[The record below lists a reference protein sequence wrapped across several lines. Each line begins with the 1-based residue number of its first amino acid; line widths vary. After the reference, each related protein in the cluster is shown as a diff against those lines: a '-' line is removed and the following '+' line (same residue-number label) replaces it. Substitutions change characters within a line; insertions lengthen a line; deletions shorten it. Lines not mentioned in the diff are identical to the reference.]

1 MPLNKLQFNPGINK
15 EITKYSNE
23 AGWNDCDKVRF
34 RQGYPE
40 KIGGWTRHGTNT
52 FTGVCRSLHQWISLA
67 FVRYT
72 GLGTNVKF
80 MIEEGQD
87 YYDVTPL
94 RTTVSL
100 TDKIF
105 VTSGSTTVR
114 VQDVS
119 GGFTVG
125 SYITIAGS
133 DAVGGISTGNLNKEH
148 VITDVGSSFT
158 DSTCDY
164 NNDPTISHDT
174 NANIVAGLPVSGTG
188 IPEGAFVKQVT
199 SPGTFELSAS
209 TTGGSVTN
217 GTLTFDGTKLFSV
230 TAAAAATSTPTSGGG
245 GAFTVAYQINVGPD
259 FQIPIVGWESS
270 TFGSG
275 EWNGSANGAE
285 ELRVWNQANFGEDLI
300 MGPRGGE
307 LYYWDTSAGIGTRAI
322 AVKNVLNGGAVS
334 LSQTST
340 GNINTS
346 FDYITSVDAAVGA
359 LINPGD
365 IVTCTTAGRLA
376 DNTTVLS
383 VSANKTV
390 INISAN
396 PISDSGGPGFTFNFN
411 TNPISISSDS
421 KTITVKDAT
430 LQRVYEVGQHVT
442 LAGSAA
448 IFNITAGVINARH
461 KIATVDSAANTYTL
475 NLADAEPASTTTS
488 GGGASVTA
496 QYELSAEV
504 PVVQDGLLVSDAS
517 RFVFCF
523 GCNAFGDATETQNP
537 LLLRWSDQEDMF
549 DWRPRSTNQAGDLQL
564 SQGTEIVTAIQ
575 SRQEILV
582 FTDAAL
588 YSLQYV
594 GAPVVWS
601 STLVGSNM
609 SVASSKAVA
618 YANGVAY
625 WMGKEK
631 FYKYDGTVQ
640 PLRCDVR
647 KFIFDDLDKGQ
658 YAQTFA
664 GTLEEYHEI
673 WWFYVS
679 KDNQFRVAPDKY
691 VVYNYLEDIWYV
703 GTMDRSAWLD
713 SPINDFPL
721 AATNT
726 YNLVEHEN
734 GNDDGQGATNIALNS
749 YITSGRFGIEAGSSF
764 TFVDK
769 LIPDMSFVGSDS
781 NAPSVDFTVLAGN
794 EPGSLDHASVGG
806 GSEREVQVSTEIDNY
821 TDIVNIRMR
830 GREMALKVASD
841 SLGTRWQLGTPRI
854 NMRPDGRRGAK

>member
-15 EITKYSNE
+15 EVTKYTNE
-23 AGWNDCDKVRF
+23 AGWSDCDKVRF

-80 MIEEGQD
+80 MIEEGQT
-87 YYDVTPL
+87 YYDVTPIRL
-94 RTTVSL
+94 TATLGSNPITTANTS
-100 TDKIF
+100 TS
-105 VTSGSTTVR
+105 VTIAHTAHGATLGSYVTLSG
-114 VQDVS
+114 VS
-119 GGFTVG
+119 GTTNNVP
-125 SYITIAGS
+125 AS
-133 DAVGGISTGNLNKEH
+133 DLNKEH
-148 VITDVGSSFT
+148 VITEIV
-158 DSTCDY
+158 
-164 NNDPTISHDT
+164 
-174 NANIVAGLPVSGTG
+174 NANSYKIVVATTANGNGTG
-188 IPEGAFVKQVT
+188 G
-199 SPGTFELSAS
+199 
-209 TTGGSVTN
+209 GGSV
-217 GTLTFDGTKLFSV
+217 V
-230 TAAAAATSTPTSGGG
+230 A
-245 GAFTVAYQINVGPD
+245 AYQINVGPD
-259 FQIPIVGWESS
+259 FQIPTQGWESS
-270 TFGSG
+270 TFGSD
-275 EWNGSANGAE
+275 EWNGSSGGTE

-300 MGPRGGE
+300 IGPRGGE
-307 LYYWDTSAGIGTRAI
+307 LYYWDTSAGTGTRAI

-346 FDYITSVDAAVGA
+346 FDYITSIDAAVGA
-359 LINPGD
+359 KIRVGD
-365 IVTCTTAGRLA
+365 TVTCTTAGRLA

-383 VSANKTV
+383 ISANKTI

-396 PISDSGGPGFTFNFN
+396 PVSASGGPGFTFNFN
-411 TNPISISSDS
+411 TDPISVTENS

-430 LQRVYEVGQHVT
+430 LERVYEVGQHVT
-442 LAGSAA
+442 LAGATTISG
-448 IFNITAGVINARH
+448 ITGTVINARH
-461 KIATVDSAANTYTL
+461 KIATVDSASNTYTI
-475 NLADAEPASTTTS
+475 DISGAEPASATTS

-504 PVVQDGLLVSDAS
+504 PVVQDGLIVSDSS

-658 YAQTFA
+658 YEQTFA

-679 KDNQFRVAPDKY
+679 KDNTSKVAPDKY
-691 VVYNYLEDIWYV
+691 VVYNYLEDIWYI

-734 GNDDGQGATNIALNS
+734 GNDDGQGATNVALNS
-749 YITSGRFGIEAGSSF
+749 YITSGRFGIESGTSF

-781 NAPSVDFTVLAGN
+781 NAPSVDFIVLAGN

>member
-1 MPLNKLQFNPGINK
+1 MPLNKIQFNPGINK

-52 FTGVCRSLHQWISLA
+52 FTGVCRSLHQWFSLG

-80 MIEEGQD
+80 MIEEGQT
-87 YYDVTPL
+87 YYDVTPIRL
-94 RTTVSL
+94 TATLGSNPITTANTS
-100 TDKIF
+100 TS
-105 VTSGSTTVR
+105 VTVAHTAHGATLGSYVTLSG
-114 VQDVS
+114 VS
-119 GGFTVG
+119 GTTNNVP
-125 SYITIAGS
+125 AS
-133 DAVGGISTGNLNKEH
+133 DLNKEH
-148 VITDVGSSFT
+148 VITEIVNDNSYKVVVATTANGDGAGGGSSV
-158 DSTCDY
+158 
-164 NNDPTISHDT
+164 
-174 NANIVAGLPVSGTG
+174 VA
-188 IPEGAFVKQVT
+188 
-199 SPGTFELSAS
+199 
-209 TTGGSVTN
+209 
-217 GTLTFDGTKLFSV
+217 
-230 TAAAAATSTPTSGGG
+230 
-245 GAFTVAYQINVGPD
+245 AYQINVGPD
-259 FQIPIVGWESS
+259 FQIPTQGWESS
-270 TFGSG
+270 TFGSD
-275 EWNGSANGAE
+275 EWNGSSGGTE

-300 MGPRGGE
+300 IGPRGGE
-307 LYYWDTSAGIGTRAI
+307 LYYWDTSAGTGTRAI
-322 AVKNVLNGGAVS
+322 SVKNVLNGSAVN
-334 LSQTST
+334 LSQSST

-346 FDYITSVDAAVGA
+346 YDYITSIDAAVGA
-359 LINPGD
+359 KIRVGD
-365 IVTCTTAGRLA
+365 TVTCTTAGRLA

-383 VSANKTV
+383 VSADNTV
-390 INISAN
+390 VNISAN
-396 PISDSGGPGFTFNFN
+396 PISHSGGPGFTFNFN
-411 TNPISISSDS
+411 TNPISVTADS

-430 LQRVYEVGQHVT
+430 SERVYEVGQHVT
-442 LAGSAA
+442 LAGATTVSG
-448 IFNITAGVINARH
+448 ITNTVINARH
-461 KIATVDSAANTYTL
+461 KIATVDSASNTYTI
-475 NLADAEPASTTTS
+475 DISGAEPASATTS

-504 PVVQDGLLVSDAS
+504 PVVQDGLIVSDSS

-537 LLLRWSDQEDMF
+537 LLIRWSDQEDMF

-609 SVASSKAVA
+609 SIASSKAVA

-640 PLRCDVR
+640 PIRCDVR

-658 YAQTFA
+658 YEQTFA

-679 KDNQFRVAPDKY
+679 KDNTSKVAPDKY
-691 VVYNYLEDIWYV
+691 VVYNYLEDIWYI

-749 YITSGRFGIEAGSSF
+749 YITSGRFGIESGTSF

>member
-1 MPLNKLQFNPGINK
+1 MPLNKIQFNPGINK

-52 FTGVCRSLHQWISLA
+52 FTGVCRSLHQWFSLG

-80 MIEEGQD
+80 MIEEGQT
-87 YYDVTPL
+87 YYDVTPIRL
-94 RTTVSL
+94 TATLGSNPITTVNTS
-100 TDKIF
+100 TS
-105 VTSGSTTVR
+105 VTVAHTAHGATLGSYVTLSG
-114 VQDVS
+114 VS
-119 GGFTVG
+119 GTTNNVP
-125 SYITIAGS
+125 AS
-133 DAVGGISTGNLNKEH
+133 DLNKEH
-148 VITDVGSSFT
+148 VITEIVNDNSYKVVVATTANGDGAGGGSSV
-158 DSTCDY
+158 
-164 NNDPTISHDT
+164 
-174 NANIVAGLPVSGTG
+174 VA
-188 IPEGAFVKQVT
+188 
-199 SPGTFELSAS
+199 
-209 TTGGSVTN
+209 
-217 GTLTFDGTKLFSV
+217 
-230 TAAAAATSTPTSGGG
+230 
-245 GAFTVAYQINVGPD
+245 AYQINVGPD
-259 FQIPIVGWESS
+259 FQIPTQGWESS
-270 TFGSG
+270 TFGSD
-275 EWNGSANGAE
+275 EWNGSSGGTE

-300 MGPRGGE
+300 IGPRGGE
-307 LYYWDTSAGIGTRAI
+307 LYYWDTSAGTGTRAI
-322 AVKNVLNGGAVS
+322 SVKNVLNGSAVN
-334 LSQTST
+334 LSQSST

-346 FDYITSVDAAVGA
+346 YDYITSIDAAVGA
-359 LINPGD
+359 KIRVGATVSGTG
-365 IVTCTTAGRLA
+365 IAGG
-376 DNTTVLS
+376 TTVLS

-390 INISAN
+390 LNISAN
-396 PISDSGGPGFTFNFN
+396 PTATANGNTFNFN
-411 TNPISISSDS
+411 SDPISVTADS

-430 LQRVYEVGQHVT
+430 LERVYEVGQHVT
-442 LAGSAA
+442 LAGATTVSG
-448 IFNITAGVINARH
+448 ITNTVINARH
-461 KIATVDSAANTYTL
+461 KIATVDSASNTYTI
-475 NLADAEPASTTTS
+475 DISGAEPASATTS

-504 PVVQDGLLVSDAS
+504 PVVQDGLIVSDSS

-537 LLLRWSDQEDMF
+537 LLIRWSDQEDMF

-609 SVASSKAVA
+609 SIASSKAVA

-658 YAQTFA
+658 YEQTFA

-691 VVYNYLEDIWYV
+691 VVYNYLEDIWYI

-749 YITSGRFGIEAGSSF
+749 YITSGRFGIESGTSF